1 MGRTI
6 YLLTVLAALG
16 SAIVGGAMYAFSSF
30 VMSGLDRA
38 TPSGTIRP
46 ATDPHIAVAA
56 MNGINV
62 TAVRGPFMIPFVGT
76 ALLSAVL
83 VVVGL
88 VRWGRPE
95 SVWLIVGGVVYILG
109 IFVLTMAYNV
119 PRNDALALVDPA
131 SAEAAAKW
139 ATYLREWTAAN
150 HVRTVA
156 SLAAAAAFV
165 AALVRA

>member
-30 VMSGLDRA
+30 VMSGLDQA
-38 TPSGTIRP
+38 TPSE
-46 ATDPHIAVAA
+46 AVAA

-62 TAVRGPFMIPFVGT
+62 TAVRAPFMIPFVGT
-76 ALLSAVL
+76 ALLSAGL
-83 VVVGL
+83 VVVGV

-95 SVWLIVGGVVYILG
+95 SVWLIVGGVVYVLG
-109 IFVLTMAYNV
+109 TFVLTVAYNV

-131 SAEAAAKW
+131 SAEAAARW

-156 SLAAAAAFV
+156 ALAAAAAFV
-165 AALVRA
+165 AATVRA

>member
-38 TPSGTIRP
+38 AP
-46 ATDPHIAVAA
+46 AEAVAA

-62 TAVRGPFMIPFVGT
+62 TAVRAPFMIPFVGT

-95 SVWLIVGGVVYILG
+95 SVWLVVGGLVYALG
-109 IFVLTMAYNV
+109 TFVLTMAYNV

-131 SAEAAAKW
+131 SAEAAARW
-139 ATYLREWTAAN
+139 AAYLREWTAAN

-165 AALVRA
+165 AALGAA

>member
-30 VMSGLDRA
+30 IMSGLDRA
-38 TPSGTIRP
+38 TPGE
-46 ATDPHIAVAA
+46 AVAA
-56 MNGINV
+56 MNGVNV
-62 TAVRGPFMIPFVGT
+62 TAVRAPFMIPFVGT

-95 SVWLIVGGVVYILG
+95 SVWLVVGGLVYALG
-109 IFVLTMAYNV
+109 TFVLTMAYNV
-119 PRNDALALVDPA
+119 PRNDAPALVDPA
-131 SAEAAAKW
+131 SAEAAARW
-139 ATYLREWTAAN
+139 AAYLREWTAAN

-165 AALVRA
+165 TAIVRA

>member
-30 VMSGLDRA
+30 IMSGLDRA
-38 TPSGTIRP
+38 TPGE
-46 ATDPHIAVAA
+46 AVAA
-56 MNGINV
+56 MNGVNV
-62 TAVRGPFMIPFVGT
+62 TAVRAPFMIPFVGT

-95 SVWLIVGGVVYILG
+95 SVWLVVGGLVYALG
-109 IFVLTMAYNV
+109 TFVLTMAYNV

-131 SAEAAAKW
+131 SGEAAARW
-139 ATYLREWTAAN
+139 AAYLREWTAAN

-165 AALVRA
+165 AALGAA

>member
-38 TPSGTIRP
+38 TPSQ
-46 ATDPHIAVAA
+46 AVAA

-62 TAVRGPFMIPFVGT
+62 TAVRAPFMIPFVGT
-76 ALLSAVL
+76 ALLSVAL

-88 VRWGRPE
+88 VRWGRPG
-95 SVWLIVGGVVYILG
+95 STLLIVGALLYVVG
-109 IFVLTMAYNV
+109 AFVVTMAVNV
-119 PRNDALALVDPA
+119 PRNDALALVEPA
-131 SAEAAAKW
+131 SAEAAARW
-139 ATYLREWTAAN
+139 ATYYREWMIGN

-156 SLAAAAAFV
+156 ALAAAGVFV

>member
-30 VMSGLDRA
+30 IMSGLDRA
-38 TPSGTIRP
+38 TPGE
-46 ATDPHIAVAA
+46 AVAA
-56 MNGINV
+56 MNGVNV
-62 TAVRGPFMIPFVGT
+62 TAVRAPFMIPFVGT

-95 SVWLIVGGVVYILG
+95 SVWLVVGGLVYALG
-109 IFVLTMAYNV
+109 TFVLTMAYNV

-131 SAEAAAKW
+131 SAEAAARW
-139 ATYLREWTAAN
+139 AAYLREWTAAN

-165 AALVRA
+165 TAIVRA